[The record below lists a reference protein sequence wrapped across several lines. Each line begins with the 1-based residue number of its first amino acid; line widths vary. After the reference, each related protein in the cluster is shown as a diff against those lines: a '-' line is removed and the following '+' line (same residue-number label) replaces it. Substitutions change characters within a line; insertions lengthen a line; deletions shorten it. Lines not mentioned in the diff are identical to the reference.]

1 MSYATVSGMIS
12 PAPDEVAE
20 VAKVSSFL
28 DAHLVRRGVSP
39 TPAFYL
45 SGADEHDRVELNESL
60 FGLLK
65 DVVDALH
72 RGQSVSI
79 VARDRE
85 ISTQQAAEI
94 LGISR
99 PTVVSLIDRG
109 ELAATVPGAVRRK
122 LRLIDVLAYRDSLYQ
137 RRNEFISDSSVEFE
151 DVDGDEAAS
160 LVAEARQA
168 R

>member
-1 MSYATVSGMIS
+1 MVS
-12 PAPDEVAE
+12 PAPDQVAE
-20 VAKVSSFL
+20 LAKVSSFL
-28 DAHLVRRGVSP
+28 EAHSTRRGISP

-45 SGADEHDRVELNESL
+45 SGASEHDRVELSEPL

-65 DVVDALH
+65 DVVDALN

-94 LGISR
+94 LGVSR
-99 PTVVSLIDRG
+99 PTVVGLINKGD
-109 ELAATVPGAVRRK
+109 LAATVPGAVRRK
-122 LRLIDVLAYRDSLYQ
+122 LRLADVLAYRDSLYQ
-137 RRNEFISDSSVEFE
+137 RRNAFITESSAEFE
-151 DVDGDEAAS
+151 EMDAAEAAA
-160 LVAEARQA
+160 LLEEARRA